1 MKRFYLVVF
10 LALTACAGQP
20 PVNDLRNKVDSDLF
34 DVVSRFR
41 DSDVDTTVTVE
52 SVLTGN
58 VTDERSLAIVD
69 ECGLRLMDRLDTTA
83 MIICPSQSL
92 PCLARQPEFR
102 SFRMIPA
109 WSPDL

>member
-1 MKRFYLVVF
+1 MTRFYLVVF
-10 LALTACAGQP
+10 LALTACAAQP
-20 PVNDLRNKVDSDLF
+20 PNHNLRNKVDADLF
-34 DVVSRFR
+34 DVVSRFQE
-41 DSDVDTTVTVE
+41 SDVDTTVTVE
-52 SVLTGN
+52 SALIGP
-58 VTDERSLAIVD
+58 VTDARRSAIVT
-69 ECGLRLMDRLDTTA
+69 ECGLRVLDRLDTTA